1 MANDKLSPK
10 RIGQLAD
17 VAEMYYIEGLG
28 QSDIALKIG
37 VTRSMVSRMLTE
49 AKLQGIVEIR
59 VVRPFRS
66 DHELEEAIRQKFE
79 IEFVNVVSIE
89 DPKPDKLVKFLGR
102 AAAEVLRKQLRP
114 HMSIGVA
121 WGTAV
126 SATVD
131 AFQVMREPTIKVVQ
145 LVGAQGARMVEYDGH
160 MIVQQLAEKL
170 GGEGY
175 YINAPYLCPT
185 PEIAQ
190 SLRETMGIKETIDMG
205 KEVDVALLGIGT
217 TETEYSSLYLSGF
230 FSEKEIKVI
239 RKNGVVGD
247 IASNYFTTDGKPY
260 TDEFLDRTITIK
272 IEDLQQIPIRIGIAG
287 GSAKVNAIKGALK
300 SKLINY
306 FVTDNLTAK
315 MLVD

>member
-1 MANDKLSPK
+1 MASDKLSPK

-28 QSDIALKIG
+28 QSDIAQKVG

-49 AKLQGIVEIR
+49 ARLQGIVEIR
-59 VVRPFRS
+59 IVRPVRS
-66 DHELEEAIRQKFE
+66 DHELEEAIKRKFE

-89 DPKPDKLVKFLGR
+89 DPKPEKLVKFLGR

-114 HMSIGVA
+114 QMSIGVA

-131 AFQVMREPTIKVVQ
+131 AFQVMREPTIKIVQ
-145 LVGAQGARMVEYDGH
+145 LVGAQGARLVDYDGH
-160 MIVQQLAEKL
+160 TIVKQLAEKL

-175 YINAPYLCPT
+175 YINAPYICQT

-190 SLRETMGIKETIDMG
+190 SLRETIGIKETIGMG
-205 KEVDVALLGIGT
+205 KKVDIALLGIGT
-217 TETEYSSLYLSGF
+217 TEIEFSSFYLSGLL
-230 FSEKEIKVI
+230 SEKEIKVI
-239 RKNGVVGD
+239 RESGVVGD
-247 IASNYFTTDGKPY
+247 IASNYFILDGTPY
-260 TDEFLDRTITIK
+260 KDEFLDRIITIK

-287 GSAKVNAIKGALK
+287 GSAKVNAIKGALN
-300 SKLINY
+300 SNLINY
-306 FVTDNLTAK
+306 LVTDNLTAK
-315 MLVD
+315 LIVK